1 MRAAVMTDWNLTVDD
16 VPAPVPMPGQ
26 VLTRVLAC
34 GICGS
39 DLHMLRHGPEQ
50 RRLAEE
56 LAAAPSADPLRAVSF
71 EPSQPT
77 VMGHEF
83 CCEVVETTEG
93 CANVAVGDIVVSMP
107 VAFDEVGLHAVGY
120 SNLYPG

>member
-26 VLTRVLAC
+26 VLTKVLAC

-39 DLHMLRHGPEQ
+39 DLHMLRHG
-50 RRLAEE
+50 AEMRATMTE
-56 LAAAPSADPLRAVSF
+56 LQAGAEPDPMAPRSF
-71 EPSQPT
+71 EPEHTT

-83 CCEVVETTEG
+83 CCEVVELG
-93 CANVAVGDIVVSMP
+93 PDCGNLKVGDVVVSMP
-107 VAFDEVGLHAVGY
+107 V
-120 SNLYPG
+120 